1 MSNIT
6 IGNGVFCVNLHG
18 FEQCNGATINLW
30 GKNGHDSQKWVYED
44 GAIKLAANRNFCIN
58 LHCFSKTHGALI
70 NLWTYTGHASQKWDI
85 CRGKIK
91 LHSDHKWVLNLHN
104 MSLTDGATVN
114 LWEDT
119 DHDSQKWSWS
129 WFPQPG
135 CVTDSIACWM
145 EGQNEVVDRVAG
157 AILGVFIGDAL
168 GMGVHWQYDLDKLEA
183 DRGYVTDYLTPL
195 PGTYHARKLTAGQLE
210 GQGAIDKLLLESLA
224 EKGVIDQDD
233 FLQRFEDV
241 ILRDPTMDGTRQS
254 GRYGWT
260 DKVILDIWK
269 RRVQQ
274 DLPWDQCVSPRSDTP
289 DTVVRGA
296 LIAARY
302 HKSPRELCV
311 QVNKHAK
318 AQTAD
323 SSVQQHSV
331 AFACNVA
338 AILEGQPLD
347 GTIGKKLYSQC
358 GTVLPFSN
366 MHIAKDYDDRYGPYS
381 EPDSLDWFSSM
392 CKGLTGSD
400 KKFTFDAD
408 PSARGV
414 QLYGQACCFW
424 ETMSSAYFCVARN
437 LDNFEKAML
446 CSVNGGG
453 QNCVRSSL
461 VGALMGASVG
471 LSKIP
476 ARFIE
481 GLDDSENIVAWA
493 KQVAK
498 DSLHGIEGDEWQ
510 WPAPGDVEAELVTN
524 DWTVL

>member
-1 MSNIT
+1 MTTIT
-6 IGNGVFCVNLHG
+6 IGDGAFCINLHY
-18 FEQCNGATINLW
+18 FEQCNGAVINLW
-30 GKNGHDSQKWVYED
+30 SKNGHDSQKWVYED
-44 GAIKLAANRNFCIN
+44 GAIKLAANRAFCIN
-58 LHCFSKTHGALI
+58 LHCFEKTHGALI
-70 NLWTYTGHASQKWDI
+70 NLWRYTGHPSQKWDI
-85 CRGKIK
+85 SGDK
-91 LHSDHKWVLNLHN
+91 LVLHDDNRWVLNLHD
-104 MSLTDGATVN
+104 MSLVDGATVN

-119 DHDSQKWSWS
+119 GHASQQWSVLRQDVEGPRHS
-129 WFPQPG
+129 LGSPLG
-135 CVTDSIACWM
+135 CVPKHITSLL
-145 EGQNEVVDRVAG
+145 EGQDEIVDHVMG

-195 PGTYHARKLTAGQLE
+195 PGTYHAGKLSAGQLE
-210 GQGAIDKLLLESLA
+210 LQGAIDKLLLQSLA
-224 EKGVIDQDD
+224 HKGELDQAD

-241 ILRDPTMDGTRQS
+241 ILRDPNMDGTRQS

-269 RRVQQ
+269 RRVQ
-274 DLPWDQCVSPRSDTP
+274 DGLPWDQCTAPRADTP
-289 DTVVRGA
+289 DPVVRGI
-296 LIAARY
+296 LLAARY

-338 AILEGQPLD
+338 AVLEGQPLD
-347 GTIGKKLYSQC
+347 ASIGNKLYAQC

-366 MHIAKDYDDRYGPYS
+366 IHITKDYDDQYGPYS

-392 CKGLTGSD
+392 CKGLTGVDS
-400 KKFTFDAD
+400 KFKFEAE
-408 PSARGV
+408 PAYRGV

-424 ETMSSAYFCVARN
+424 ETMSSAYYVVATN
-437 LDNFEKAML
+437 LGDFERAML

-461 VGALMGASVG
+461 VGGLLGAQVG
-471 LSKIP
+471 LSRIP
-476 ARFIE
+476 KRFID
-481 GLDDSENIVAWA
+481 GLDDSESIVAWA
-493 KQVAK
+493 KKIAM
-498 DSLHGIEGDEWQ
+498 DSLRGIDGDDWQ
-510 WPAPGDVEAELVTN
+510 WPASSLDEM
-524 DWTVL
+524 